1 MDYRI
6 FGEVDNN
13 HLKGRVRF
21 GPEKT
26 VVVGHSESA
35 SHFSSPAQVYWRL
48 PLIGRRIVGRWMSAG
63 TEWWSAPIPR
73 LPKWELD
80 SSKGGNAVDA
90 AVAIQ
95 FALNVV
101 EPMMSGIGGG
111 GFMMVY
117 DQKSKK
123 ITIVDSRERPS
134 SATPDMFLGE
144 DGKPVPLPRHTRG
157 NAVGVPGTLKGLDT
171 ALKRWGNM
179 PLSDLILLWY
189 NMN

>member
-1 MDYRI
+1 MWVTLSLLLTFSITCTGVLAAPPDR
-6 FGEVDNN
+6 EKDCRQVDV
-13 HLKGRVRF
+13 GRDGMVVSAH
-21 GPEKT
+21 PEASK
-26 VVVGHSESA
+26 VG
-35 SHFSSPAQVYWRL
+35 AQVLR
-48 PLIGRRIVGRWMSAG
+48 
-63 TEWWSAPIPR
+63 
-73 LPKWELD
+73 
-80 SSKGGNAVDA
+80 KGGNAVDA

-101 EPMMSGIGGG
+101 KPMMSGIGGG

-123 ITIVDSRERPS
+123 ITIVDSRERAPM

-144 DGKPVPLPRHTRG
+144 DGKPIPFQDRHTRG

-171 ALKRWGNM
+171 ALKRWGTM